1 MTGGWNKAEVHSRG
15 KKAYVNVLGH
25 YGDTNTLILNY
36 STLTVYFKFIPI
48 FVEQNIFV

>member
-1 MTGGWNKAEVHSRG
+1 MTGGWNKAEIHSRG

-25 YGDTNTLILNY
+25 YGDTNTL
-36 STLTVYFKFIPI
+36 TLTVYFEFISI